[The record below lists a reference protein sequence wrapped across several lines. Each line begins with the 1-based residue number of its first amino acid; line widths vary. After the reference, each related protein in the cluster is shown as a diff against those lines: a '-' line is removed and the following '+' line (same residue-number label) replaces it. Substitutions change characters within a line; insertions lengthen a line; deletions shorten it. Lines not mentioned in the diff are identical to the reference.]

1 MRPGRIGG
9 AIRAAVRSGVLSCA
23 LAGVLLSSVT
33 AARAQVDPRILP
45 LHPAYARNPTCAPV
59 AATIPFDVHEGTR
72 DVALSPSPREMP
84 LNQGESAICFA
95 YATADMISHR
105 LGRQISPLDV
115 ATKTYFADPER
126 LTAIPA
132 LRAHLKAH
140 PNWRADIAWSRNA
153 AEMSNIGNPKLLPY
167 FDKIEGGE
175 EDTAALLY
183 NIGGLCEDRDLP
195 SNDGY
200 RYADRT
206 LRALR
211 YRSRLAPRPLCF
223 RSLAGTVPHLR
234 DSRTDTFNAGWIAH
248 VEARC
253 RRVPL
258 PVPLLP
264 VSYRVAANQAEFAA
278 LREAGR
284 PPGRRAVARILAMID
299 YALDHGRVPT
309 IGYSWYLLEDRDP
322 KDPDLHADHASPVIG
337 RRKVGGSCQYR
348 VQDNTGEYCARMR
361 EGMREACDNGR
372 VWVDEEALRRTLYSV
387 TYLR

>member
-1 MRPGRIGG
+1 MRAVRRGRRL
-9 AIRAAVRSGVLSCA
+9 RAALSA
-23 LAGVLLSSVT
+23 ILAIS
-33 AARAQVDPRILP
+33 AAPAFAEADPRILP
-45 LHPAYARNPTCAPV
+45 LHPTYARNPTCAPV
-59 AATIPFDVHEGTR
+59 EARIPFDVHEGTR
-72 DVALSPSPREMP
+72 DVALSPSPRDLP

-105 LGRQISPLDV
+105 LGRQVSPLDV
-115 ATKTYFADPER
+115 ATKNYFADPER
-126 LTAIPA
+126 LAAIPA
-132 LRAHLKAH
+132 LRAHLAAH
-140 PNWRADIAWSRNA
+140 PSWRADIAWSRNA
-153 AEMSNIGNPKLLPY
+153 AEMSPIGNPTLLPY

-183 NIGGLCEDRDLP
+183 NIDGYCEDRDLP

-200 RYADRT
+200 RYANQT
-206 LRALR
+206 LQRLR
-211 YRSRLAPRPLCF
+211 YRSRLSPRPMSF
-223 RSLAGTVPHLR
+223 RSLVGTVPHLR
-234 DSRTDTFNAGWIAH
+234 NAKTDTFNAAWIAH

-264 VSYRVAANQAEFAA
+264 VSYRVAANQAEFVEM
-278 LREAGR
+278 RDSGT
-284 PPGRRAVARILAMID
+284 PPDPKAISRILAMVD

-337 RRKVGGSCQYR
+337 RRKVGNVCEYR

-361 EGMREACDNGR
+361 AGMREACENGR
-372 VWVDEEALRRTLYSV
+372 VWVGEEALRHTLYSV

>member
-1 MRPGRIGG
+1 MHGRRSNRFPGAVI
-9 AIRAAVRSGVLSCA
+9 AACAAA
-23 LAGVLLSSVT
+23 LAAWALPAL
-33 AARAQVDPRILP
+33 AQVDPRILP
-45 LHPAYARNPTCAPV
+45 LQASYRRNPTCAAV
-59 AATIPFDVHEGTR
+59 EARIPFDVHEGTR

-84 LNQGESAICFA
+84 MNQGESAICFA

-105 LGRQISPLDV
+105 LGRQIAPLDV

-126 LTAIPA
+126 LAAIPA
-132 LRAHLKAH
+132 LREHLKAH

-200 RYADRT
+200 RYANPT
-206 LRALR
+206 LRRLR
-211 YRSRLAPRPLCF
+211 YRSRLAPRPMSF

-234 DSRTDTFNAGWIAH
+234 HPQTDTFNAAWIAH

-258 PVPLLP
+258 AVPLLP
-264 VSYRVAANQAEFAA
+264 VSYRVAANQAEFVE
-278 LREAGR
+278 LRESGT
-284 PPGRRAVARILAMID
+284 PPSQKAITRILAMID
-299 YALDHGRVPT
+299 YALDHGRLPT

-322 KDPDLHADHASPVIG
+322 KDPDLHADHASPVIA
-337 RRKVGGSCQYR
+337 RRKVGGTCQYR
-348 VQDNTGEYCARMR
+348 IQDNTGEYCARMR
-361 EGMREACDNGR
+361 EGMREACENGR
-372 VWVDEEALRRTLYSV
+372 VWVGEEALRRTLYSV

>member
-1 MRPGRIGG
+1 MHGRRSNRFPGAVI
-9 AIRAAVRSGVLSCA
+9 AACAAA
-23 LAGVLLSSVT
+23 LAAWALPAL
-33 AARAQVDPRILP
+33 AQVDPRILP
-45 LHPAYARNPTCAPV
+45 LQASYRRNPTCAAV
-59 AATIPFDVHEGTR
+59 EARIPFDVHEGTR

-84 LNQGESAICFA
+84 MNQGESAICFA

-105 LGRQISPLDV
+105 LGRQIAPLDV

-126 LTAIPA
+126 LAAIPA
-132 LRAHLKAH
+132 LREHLKAH

-200 RYADRT
+200 RYANPT
-206 LRALR
+206 LRRLR
-211 YRSRLAPRPLCF
+211 YRSRLAPRPMSF

-234 DSRTDTFNAGWIAH
+234 HPQTDTFNAAWIAH

-258 PVPLLP
+258 AVPLLP
-264 VSYRVAANQAEFAA
+264 VSYRVAANQAEFVE
-278 LREAGR
+278 LRDSGTPPSQEAIT
-284 PPGRRAVARILAMID
+284 RILAMID

-322 KDPDLHADHASPVIG
+322 KDPDLHADHASPVIA
-337 RRKVGGSCQYR
+337 RRKVGGTCQYR
-348 VQDNTGEYCARMR
+348 IQDNTGEYCARMR
-361 EGMREACDNGR
+361 EGMREACENGR
-372 VWVDEEALRRTLYSV
+372 VWIGEEALRRTLYSV

>member
-1 MRPGRIGG
+1 MRGRRSNRFPGAVI
-9 AIRAAVRSGVLSCA
+9 AACAAA
-23 LAGVLLSSVT
+23 LAAWALPAL
-33 AARAQVDPRILP
+33 AQVDPRILP
-45 LHPAYARNPTCAPV
+45 LQASYRRNPTCAAV
-59 AATIPFDVHEGTR
+59 EARIPFDVHEGTR

-84 LNQGESAICFA
+84 MNQGESAICFA

-105 LGRQISPLDV
+105 LGRQIAPLDV

-126 LTAIPA
+126 LAAIPA
-132 LRAHLKAH
+132 LREHLKAH

-200 RYADRT
+200 RYANPT
-206 LRALR
+206 LRRLR
-211 YRSRLAPRPLCF
+211 YRSRLAPRPMSF

-234 DSRTDTFNAGWIAH
+234 HPQTDTFNAAWIAH

-258 PVPLLP
+258 AVPLLP
-264 VSYRVAANQAEFAA
+264 VSYRVAANQAEFVE
-278 LREAGR
+278 LRESGT
-284 PPGRRAVARILAMID
+284 PPSQKAISRILAMID

-322 KDPDLHADHASPVIG
+322 KDPDLHADHASPVIA
-337 RRKVGGSCQYR
+337 RRKVGGTCQYR
-348 VQDNTGEYCARMR
+348 IQDNTGEYCARMR
-361 EGMREACDNGR
+361 EGMREACENGR
-372 VWVDEEALRRTLYSV
+372 VWVGEEALRRTLYSV

>member
-1 MRPGRIGG
+1 MRAPRFDRRLLAALG
-9 AIRAAVRSGVLSCA
+9 ACGLALLASAAP
-23 LAGVLLSSVT
+23 
-33 AARAQVDPRILP
+33 ARAEADPRILP
-45 LHPAYARNPTCAPV
+45 SRPVYARNPTCAPV
-59 AATIPFDVHEGTR
+59 EARIPFDLHEGTR
-72 DVALSPSPREMP
+72 DVALSPAPPEMP

-115 ATKTYFADPER
+115 ATKNYFADAER
-126 LTAIPA
+126 LAAIPA
-132 LRAHLKAH
+132 LREHLKAH

-153 AEMSNIGNPKLLPY
+153 AEISAIGNPKLLPY

-200 RYADRT
+200 RYANPT
-206 LRALR
+206 LNRLR
-211 YRSRLAPRPLCF
+211 YRTRLAPQSMSF

-234 DSRTDTFNAGWIAH
+234 HARTDAFNAAWIAH
-248 VEARC
+248 VDARC

-264 VSYRVAANQAEFAA
+264 VSYRVAANQAEFVEM
-278 LREAGR
+278 RESGK
-284 PPGRRAVARILAMID
+284 PPDPKAISRILAMVD

-322 KDPDLHADHASPVIG
+322 KDPDLHADHASPVVG
-337 RRKVGGSCQYR
+337 RRKVGGTCEYR
-348 VQDNTGEYCARMR
+348 IQDNTGEYCARMR
-361 EGMREACDNGR
+361 RGMREACENGR
-372 VWVDEEALRRTLYSV
+372 IWVGEEALRHTLYSV

>member
-1 MRPGRIGG
+1 MHGRRSNRFPGAVI
-9 AIRAAVRSGVLSCA
+9 AACAAA
-23 LAGVLLSSVT
+23 LAAWALPAL
-33 AARAQVDPRILP
+33 AQVDPRILP
-45 LHPAYARNPTCAPV
+45 LQASYRRNPTCAAV
-59 AATIPFDVHEGTR
+59 EARIPFDVHEGTR

-84 LNQGESAICFA
+84 MNQGESAICFA

-105 LGRQISPLDV
+105 LGRQIAPLDV

-126 LTAIPA
+126 LAAIPA
-132 LRAHLKAH
+132 LREHLKAH

-200 RYADRT
+200 RYVNPT
-206 LRALR
+206 LRRLR
-211 YRSRLAPRPLCF
+211 YRSRLAPRPMSF

-234 DSRTDTFNAGWIAH
+234 HPQTDTFNAAWIAH

-258 PVPLLP
+258 AVPLLP
-264 VSYRVAANQAEFAA
+264 VSYRVAANQAEFVE
-278 LREAGR
+278 LRESGT
-284 PPGRRAVARILAMID
+284 PPSQKAITRILAMID

-322 KDPDLHADHASPVIG
+322 KDPDLHADHASPVIA
-337 RRKVGGSCQYR
+337 RRKVGGTCQYR
-348 VQDNTGEYCARMR
+348 IQDNTGEYCARMR
-361 EGMREACDNGR
+361 EGMREACENGR
-372 VWVDEEALRRTLYSV
+372 VWVGEGALRRTLYSV

>member
-1 MRPGRIGG
+1 MRGRRSSRFPG
-9 AIRAAVRSGVLSCA
+9 AVLAACAAALVAWVLPA
-23 LAGVLLSSVT
+23 L
-33 AARAQVDPRILP
+33 AQVDPRILP
-45 LHPAYARNPTCAPV
+45 LQPTYRRNPTCATV
-59 AATIPFDVHEGTR
+59 ETRIPFDVHEGTR

-105 LGRQISPLDV
+105 LGRQIAPLDV

-126 LTAIPA
+126 LAAIPA
-132 LRAHLKAH
+132 LREHLKAH

-200 RYADRT
+200 RYANPT
-206 LRALR
+206 LRRLR
-211 YRSRLAPRPLCF
+211 YRSRLAPKPMSF

-234 DSRTDTFNAGWIAH
+234 HPQTDTFNAAWIAH

-264 VSYRVAANQAEFAA
+264 VSYRVATNQAEFVE
-278 LREAGR
+278 LRDSGT
-284 PPGRRAVARILAMID
+284 PPSPKAITRILAMID

-322 KDPDLHADHASPVIG
+322 KDPDLHADHASPVIA
-337 RRKVGGSCQYR
+337 RRKVGGTCQYR
-348 VQDNTGEYCARMR
+348 IQDNTGEYCARMR
-361 EGMREACDNGR
+361 EGMREACENGR
-372 VWVDEEALRRTLYSV
+372 VWVGEDALRRTLYSV

>member
-1 MRPGRIGG
+1 MHGRRSNRFPGAVI
-9 AIRAAVRSGVLSCA
+9 AACAAA
-23 LAGVLLSSVT
+23 LAAWALPAL
-33 AARAQVDPRILP
+33 AQVDPRILP
-45 LHPAYARNPTCAPV
+45 LQASYRRNPTCAAV
-59 AATIPFDVHEGTR
+59 EARIPFDVHEGTR

-84 LNQGESAICFA
+84 MNQGESAICFA

-105 LGRQISPLDV
+105 LGRQIAPLDV

-126 LTAIPA
+126 LAAIPA
-132 LRAHLKAH
+132 LREHLKAH

-200 RYADRT
+200 RYANPT
-206 LRALR
+206 LRRLR
-211 YRSRLAPRPLCF
+211 YRSRLAPRPMSF

-234 DSRTDTFNAGWIAH
+234 HPQTDTFNAAWIAH

-258 PVPLLP
+258 AVPLLP
-264 VSYRVAANQAEFAA
+264 VSYRVAANQAEFVE
-278 LREAGR
+278 LRESGT
-284 PPGRRAVARILAMID
+284 PPSQKAITRILAMID

-322 KDPDLHADHASPVIG
+322 KDPDLHADHASPVIA
-337 RRKVGGSCQYR
+337 RRKVGGTCQYR
-348 VQDNTGEYCARMR
+348 IQDNTGEYCARMR
-361 EGMREACDNGR
+361 EGMREACENGR
-372 VWVDEEALRRTLYSV
+372 VWVGEEALRRTLYSV

>member
-1 MRPGRIGG
+1 MRAGRV
-9 AIRAAVRSGVLSCA
+9 APVWCAAV
-23 LAGVLLSSVT
+23 
-33 AARAQVDPRILP
+33 AAAYAFGATPAEAQVDPRILP
-45 LHPAYARNPTCAPV
+45 QRPAYARNPTCAPV
-59 AATIPFDVHEGTR
+59 ETSIPFEEHEGTR
-72 DVALSPSPREMP
+72 DVGLSPSPREMP

-105 LGRQISPLDV
+105 LGRPISPLDV
-115 ATKTYFADPER
+115 ATKNYFADPER
-126 LTAIPA
+126 LASIPA
-132 LRAHLKAH
+132 LRDHLRAH

-183 NIGGLCEDRDLP
+183 NVGGLCEDRDLP

-200 RYADRT
+200 RYANPT
-206 LRALR
+206 LSRLR
-211 YRSRLAPRPLCF
+211 NRSRLAPRRMSF
-223 RSLAGTVPHLR
+223 RSLSGTVPHLR
-234 DSRTDTFNAGWIAH
+234 DLRTDTFNAGWIAH
-248 VEARC
+248 VESRC

-264 VSYRVAANQAEFAA
+264 VSYRVAANQAEFVEM
-278 LREAGR
+278 RDSGT
-284 PPGRRAVARILAMID
+284 PPSPQSIGRILAMID

-322 KDPDLHADHASPVIG
+322 KDPDLHADHASPVIA
-337 RRKVGGSCQYR
+337 RRKVGGTCEYR

-361 EGMREACDNGR
+361 AGMREACENGR
-372 VWVDEEALRRTLYSV
+372 VWVGEEALRRTLYSV

>member
-1 MRPGRIGG
+1 MRAVRLGG
-9 AIRAAVRSGVLSCA
+9 ARHGAASVLVLLAA
-23 LAGVLLSSVT
+23 LAAG
-33 AARAQVDPRILP
+33 AMPARAQVDPRILP
-45 LHPAYARNPTCAPV
+45 LRPAYARNPTCAPV
-59 AATIPFDVHEGTR
+59 ATSIPFAAHEGTR
-72 DVALSPSPREMP
+72 DVGLSPSPREMP

-105 LGRQISPLDV
+105 LGRQIAPLDV
-115 ATKTYFADPER
+115 ATKYYFADPER
-126 LTAIPA
+126 LTALPA
-132 LRAHLKAH
+132 LREHLKAH

-153 AEMSNIGNPKLLPY
+153 AEMSSLGNPKLLPY

-183 NIGGLCEDRDLP
+183 NIDGLCEDRDLP

-200 RYADRT
+200 RYAAPT
-206 LRALR
+206 LHRLR
-211 YRSRLAPRPLCF
+211 YRSRLAPRPMSF

-234 DSRTDTFNAGWIAH
+234 HPRTDTFNAGWIAH
-248 VEARC
+248 VDARC
-253 RRVPL
+253 RRASL

-264 VSYRVAANQAEFAA
+264 VSYRVAANQAEFVEM
-278 LREAGR
+278 RDSGT
-284 PPGRRAVARILAMID
+284 PPSPRAISRILAMID
-299 YALDHGRVPT
+299 YALDHRRVPT

-337 RRKVGGSCQYR
+337 RRKVGGRCQYR

-361 EGMREACDNGR
+361 SGMREACENGR

>member
-1 MRPGRIGG
+1 MHGRRSNRFPGAVI
-9 AIRAAVRSGVLSCA
+9 AACAAA
-23 LAGVLLSSVT
+23 LAAWALPAL
-33 AARAQVDPRILP
+33 AQVDPRILP
-45 LHPAYARNPTCAPV
+45 LQASYRRNPTCAAV
-59 AATIPFDVHEGTR
+59 EARIPFDVHEGTR

-84 LNQGESAICFA
+84 MNQGESAICFA

-105 LGRQISPLDV
+105 LGRQIAPLDV
-115 ATKTYFADPER
+115 ATKTYFVDPER
-126 LTAIPA
+126 LAAIPA
-132 LRAHLKAH
+132 LREHLKAH

-200 RYADRT
+200 RYANPT
-206 LRALR
+206 LRRLR
-211 YRSRLAPRPLCF
+211 YRSRLAPRPMSF

-234 DSRTDTFNAGWIAH
+234 HPQTDTFNAAWIAH

-258 PVPLLP
+258 AVPLLP
-264 VSYRVAANQAEFAA
+264 VSYRVAANQAEFVE
-278 LREAGR
+278 LRESGT
-284 PPGRRAVARILAMID
+284 PPSQKAITRILAMID

-322 KDPDLHADHASPVIG
+322 KDPDLHADHASPVIA
-337 RRKVGGSCQYR
+337 RRKVGGTCQYR
-348 VQDNTGEYCARMR
+348 IQDNTGEYCARMR
-361 EGMREACDNGR
+361 EGMREACENGR
-372 VWVDEEALRRTLYSV
+372 VWVGEEALRRTLYSV